1 MISSIEI
8 KSNDID
14 DDNYSPV
21 FQRSKK
27 EFVLKLSDKTSEEIM
42 AVFDCLVRLKD
53 FGPTRRA
60 LLINIM
66 VERMTTLPIENGLS
80 TKSASPTWEDIFF

>member
-1 MISSIEI
+1 MISSIEL

-27 EFVLKLSDKTSEEIM
+27 EFVLKLSEKATQEVNS
-42 AVFDCLVRLKD
+42 VNY
-53 FGPTRRA
+53 
-60 LLINIM
+60 LLIKDQFNSYSKQKRFCRKI
-66 VERMTTLPIENGLS
+66 LWW
-80 TKSASPTWEDIFF
+80 KK

>member
-1 MISSIEI
+1 MISSIEL

-27 EFVLKLSDKTSEEIM
+27 EFVLKLSEKVAQEINT
-42 AVFDCLVRLKD
+42 VNCYH
-53 FGPTRRA
+53 
-60 LLINIM
+60 LIFSLTPVLTTTEKISSRNIM
-66 VERMTTLPIENGLS
+66 VEKMITQPIENGQS
-80 TKSASPTWEDIFF
+80 IKSVLPI

>member
-1 MISSIEI
+1 MISSIEL

-27 EFVLKLSDKTSEEIM
+27 EFVLKLSEKVSQEINT
-42 AVFDCLVRLKD
+42 VNYYKNNLSSILVSITTEKISQR
-53 FGPTRRA
+53 
-60 LLINIM
+60 NIM
-66 VERMTTLPIENGLS
+66 EEKMITQPTENGQS
-80 TKSASPTWEDIFF
+80 IK

>member
-27 EFVLKLSDKTSEEIM
+27 EFVLKLSDKTAEEVL
-42 AVFDCLVRLKD
+42 AVFDYLIRFKD
-53 FGPTRRA
+53 FTAIRKA
-60 LLINIM
+60 LLISIT
-66 VERMTTLPIENGLS
+66 VERMTTHYIENGLS
-80 TKSASPTWEDIFF
+80 RKSPTPTWEDILF

>member
-1 MISSIEI
+1 MISSIEL

-27 EFVLKLSDKTSEEIM
+27 EFVLKLSEKVSQEINT
-42 AVFDCLVRLKD
+42 V
-53 FGPTRRA
+53 
-60 LLINIM
+60 NY
-66 VERMTTLPIENGLS
+66 
-80 TKSASPTWEDIFF
+80 

>member
-1 MISSIEI
+1 MISSIEL

-27 EFVLKLSDKTSEEIM
+27 EFVLKLSDKTAEEIL
-42 AVFDCLVRLKD
+42 AVFHYLIRSKD
-53 FGPTRRA
+53 FGATRRT
-60 LLINIM
+60 LLISIT
-66 VERMTTLPIENGLS
+66 VERMTTQPIENGPS
-80 TKSASPTWEDIFF
+80 TKSPSLTWAAISF

>member
-1 MISSIEI
+1 MIASIEL

-27 EFVLKLSDKTSEEIM
+27 EFVLKLSEK
-42 AVFDCLVRLKD
+42 AVQEVSSVNYLLFRSKASSLVTERVSLKS
-53 FGPTRRA
+53 
-60 LLINIM
+60 I
-66 VERMTTLPIENGLS
+66 
-80 TKSASPTWEDIFF
+80 

>member
-1 MISSIEI
+1 MPIRESKARLWFKTKEELDEYDDKMIASIEL

-27 EFVLKLSDKTSEEIM
+27 EFVLRVSDKVSQ
-42 AVFDCLVRLKD
+42 
-53 FGPTRRA
+53 
-60 LLINIM
+60 
-66 VERMTTLPIENGLS
+66 
-80 TKSASPTWEDIFF
+80 

>member
-1 MISSIEI
+1 MISSIEL

-27 EFVLKLSDKTSEEIM
+27 EFVLKLSEKVAQEINT
-42 AVFDCLVRLKD
+42 VNFYH
-53 FGPTRRA
+53 
-60 LLINIM
+60 LIFSLTPVLTTTEKISSRNIM
-66 VERMTTLPIENGLS
+66 VEKMITQPIENGQS
-80 TKSASPTWEDIFF
+80 IKSVLPI